1 MASADAPTPFRT
13 EHDTMGE
20 VQVPR
25 DALWKAQTQRAVE
38 NFPISGTP
46 IEPALVAALG
56 LIKGAAAQ
64 TNARLGRMP
73 QDRADAISAAAAR
86 VAAGEVDAEFPIDV
100 FQTGSGTSS
109 NMNANEVIASLSSA
123 SLGADVHPKIGRAHV

>member
-1 MASADAPTPFRT
+1 
-13 EHDTMGE
+13 MGE

-56 LIKGAAAQ
+56 
-64 TNARLGRMP
+64 
-73 QDRADAISAAAAR
+73 
-86 VAAGEVDAEFPIDV
+86 
-100 FQTGSGTSS
+100 
-109 NMNANEVIASLSSA
+109 
-123 SLGADVHPKIGRAHV
+123 